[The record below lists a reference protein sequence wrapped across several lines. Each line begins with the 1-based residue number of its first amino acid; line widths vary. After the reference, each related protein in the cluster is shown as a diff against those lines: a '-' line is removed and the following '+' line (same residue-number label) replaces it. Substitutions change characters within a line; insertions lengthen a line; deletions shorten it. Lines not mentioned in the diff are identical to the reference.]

1 MTIDPTNMP
10 MPAATPPASPR
21 SGKTDRGLPVVRPGG
36 APAAPPPPADRL
48 ALSARA
54 EAFRRARIALGE
66 EPAGPQTERI
76 ERLRALVARDAYSVT
91 GIEIA
96 EAMLRDSAT
105 ASLLGVPRPRGP
117 ATR

>member
-21 SGKTDRGLPVVRPGG
+21 SGRTDRGAPVVRPGG

-66 EPAGPQTERI
+66 EPAGVPATRI

-105 ASLLGVPRPRGP
+105 ASLLGVPHPRGP